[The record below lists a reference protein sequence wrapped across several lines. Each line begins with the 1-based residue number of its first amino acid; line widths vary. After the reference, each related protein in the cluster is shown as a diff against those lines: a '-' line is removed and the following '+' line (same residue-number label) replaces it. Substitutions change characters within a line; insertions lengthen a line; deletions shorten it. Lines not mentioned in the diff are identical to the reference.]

1 MALPIQAQPGQGIYQ
16 SIVYIL
22 HVYIRFIR
30 GFCSEANAP
39 IDNSTG
45 KIRV

>member
-22 HVYIRFIR
+22 HVLDLIR

-45 KIRV
+45 KITV